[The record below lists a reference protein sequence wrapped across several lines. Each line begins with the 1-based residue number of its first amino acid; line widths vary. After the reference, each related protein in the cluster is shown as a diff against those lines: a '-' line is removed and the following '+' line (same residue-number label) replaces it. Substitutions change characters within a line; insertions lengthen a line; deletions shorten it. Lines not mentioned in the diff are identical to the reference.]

1 MNEYESFAAGFD
13 DRVMNEVGI
22 AYEVGFAGGSMMA
35 LLR

>member
-22 AYEVGFAGGSMMA
+22 VYEVGFEEGSTMA